1 MEVFLLVLR
10 LALAGVFGVAGIAKL
25 FDPAGSE
32 KAFADFDNH
41 YLQEASESLHR
52 HHHLIILLTRAQ

>member
-10 LALAGVFGVAGIAKL
+10 LALAAIFGVAGIAKL

-32 KAFADFDNH
+32 KAFGDFGVPKQFARP
-41 YLQEASESLHR
+41 LGRVSFF
-52 HHHLIILLTRAQ
+52 